1 MKVPKSDASASEPVC
16 WTAALPPDLSKAK
29 LVEEANCAKLALTD
43 AMAVAAA
50 PEAAA
55 YCALVTPEAVMT
67 ALVTPKAVMTL
78 SKTV

>member
-55 YCALVTPEAVMT
+55 YCA